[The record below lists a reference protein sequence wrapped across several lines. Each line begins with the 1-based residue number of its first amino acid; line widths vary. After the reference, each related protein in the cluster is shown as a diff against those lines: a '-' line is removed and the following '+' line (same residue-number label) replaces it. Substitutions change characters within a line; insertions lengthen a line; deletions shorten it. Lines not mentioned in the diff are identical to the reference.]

1 MMPPTRQWHL
11 AGRPRDRAVRPR
23 ADPEPC
29 QSERWKITMSRDTL
43 SDLLRV
49 VRLRGAL
56 FFHVEAVDPWVVEN
70 PHSSELI
77 SAIMPGVGHLME
89 FHGVASGSCWA
100 SIVGEE
106 PIRLNEGD
114 VVLFPQ
120 GDHHVMSSAPGLRAK
135 IVDPSMFFAPRPP
148 QLPFSLNVTEL
159 GATTAGI
166 EVRGRERTT
175 VVCGFLG
182 CDVKPFNP
190 LLASLPRVLRM
201 PGFAAEGNSWIP
213 GFLRSVVEESRRKRA
228 GGEAVLE
235 RMSEMLFVEV
245 LRRYVDTLPP
255 DQAGWL
261 AGMRDAAVGRALAL
275 MHEQPAEAWTTE
287 RLSEEV
293 ALSRS
298 AFHERFVSFIGQPPM
313 QYLSQWR
320 MQLAAGSLRET
331 NAKVVDIALGVGY
344 ENETAFS
351 RAFKRTVGESPGTWR
366 RAHRSVPRSRAAA
379 EIADKRRPAHSPSSR
394 RRSRGGATI

>member
-1 MMPPTRQWHL
+1 
-11 AGRPRDRAVRPR
+11 
-23 ADPEPC
+23 
-29 QSERWKITMSRDTL
+29 MSPDTL

-56 FFHVEAVDPWVVEN
+56 FFHVEATDPWVVEN

-77 SAIMPGVGHLME
+77 SAIMPGVEHLME

-106 PIRLNEGD
+106 AIRLNEGD

-135 IVDPSMFFAPRPP
+135 VVDPSMFFAPKPP
-148 QLPFSLNVTEL
+148 QLPFSLNVTA
-159 GATTAGI
+159 GSSTTAA
-166 EVRGRERTT
+166 RGRDRTT

-182 CDVKPFNP
+182 CDAKPFNP
-190 LLASLPRVLRM
+190 LLASLPRVIRM
-201 PGFAAEGNSWIP
+201 PALAADGSSWIA
-213 GFLRSVVEESRRKRA
+213 GLLRSVVEESRLKRP

-235 RMSEMLFVEV
+235 RMSEMLFVEA
-245 LRRYVDTLPP
+245 LRCYVDTLST

-261 AGMRDAAVGRALAL
+261 AGMRDPAVGRALAL
-275 MHEQPAEAWTTE
+275 MHERPAEAWTTE
-287 RLSEEV
+287 RLAEEA

-298 AFHERFVSFIGQPPM
+298 ALHERFVTFIGQPPM
-313 QYLSQWR
+313 QYLGQWR
-320 MQLAAGSLRET
+320 MQLAAGSLRDT
-331 NAKVVDIALGVGY
+331 DAKVVDIALDVGY

-351 RAFKRTVGESPGTWR
+351 RAFKRAVGESPGTWR
-366 RAHRSVPRSRAAA
+366 RA
-379 EIADKRRPAHSPSSR
+379 RRTPAHVRHESRDTRTEVAAQQRIERPKKRTLGGPS
-394 RRSRGGATI
+394 AQ